1 MFKIKKLFINTC
13 TLIYL
18 LLSFLELMKYLKIN
32 SNLYGLI
39 YLLIN
44 LLLIFLLLP
53 IAFNYKRHFS
63 KQRISKIIIF
73 IIIGLF
79 NIYFLDN
86 IIINNMSYIDA
97 SLEYFNEIKTIRTIF
112 LPILYILMIIFLIFE
127 SKLNIIIGDK
137 LKRKVVKKSQ
147 KRNNI

>member
-1 MFKIKKLFINTC
+1 MF

-18 LLSFLELMKYLKIN
+18 LLSIIELIEYLKTN

-44 LLLIFLLLP
+44 LFLIFLLLP
-53 IAFNYKRHFS
+53 ITFNYKRHFS

-79 NIYFLDN
+79 NICFLDS
-86 IIINNMSYIDA
+86 IIINKMSYIDT
-97 SLEYFNEIKTIRTIF
+97 SLEYFNKIRTIRAIF

-127 SKLNIIIGDK
+127 SKLNIIISDI
-137 LKRKVVKKSQ
+137 LKKSVAKKSSKQ
-147 KRNNI
+147 NNI